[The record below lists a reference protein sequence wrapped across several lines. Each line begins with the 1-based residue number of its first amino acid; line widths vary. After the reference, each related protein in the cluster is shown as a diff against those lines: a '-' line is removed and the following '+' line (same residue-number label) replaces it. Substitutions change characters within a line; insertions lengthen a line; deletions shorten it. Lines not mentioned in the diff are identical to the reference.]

1 VKRLVT
7 EGSFA
12 VTREQLG
19 GYFLVDAKYLDEAL
33 VSRRVFRWRAK
44 GTVEARPVI
53 EIPGSP
59 SE

>member
-7 EGSFA
+7 EGPFA
-12 VTREQLG
+12 ETREQLG
-19 GYFLVDAKYLDEAL
+19 GYFLIDAEDLAL

-44 GTVEARPVI
+44 GTVEAKPVI